1 MMKNLLKIKEAII
14 VEGTYDKIKLSSV
27 VDALIIQ
34 TNGFQVFR
42 DKDTLELIRSA
53 AQKTGIIVLTDSDS
67 AGFIIRNYVKQGIDK
82 ANIKHAYI
90 PDIFGKEKRKTAPSK
105 EGKLGVEGIEV
116 KMIAEALINAGATVI
131 DECGAE
137 VPKGENARL
146 VTKLDLYNDGF
157 TGVADSFE
165 RRRKLQ
171 KMLSLPE
178 RMSANMLV
186 DAINAIVG
194 YDEYKKAADAVN
206 GKTT

>member
-1 MMKNLLKIKEAII
+1 MMKNLLKIKEAIV

-27 VDALIIQ
+27 VNALIIQ

-42 DKDTLELIRSA
+42 DRDTLELIRSA
-53 AQKTGIIVLTDSDS
+53 AKKTGVIILTDSDR

-82 ANIKHAYI
+82 SNIKHAYI
-90 PDIFGKEKRKTAPSK
+90 PDILGKEKRKTAPSK
-105 EGKLGVEGIEV
+105 EGKLGVEGIEA
-116 KMIAEALINAGATVI
+116 KTIADALINAGATVI
-131 DECGAE
+131 NENGDESTKDKN
-137 VPKGENARL
+137 VRL
-146 VTKLDLYNDGF
+146 VTKIDLFNDGF
-157 TGVADSFE
+157 TGSSDSSL
-165 RRRKLQ
+165 RRRQLQ

-194 YDEYKKAADAVN
+194 YDEYKKAADAIN